1 MSVLVKTIENGK
13 KIDRALSSA
22 KSCNDWNHKKI
33 IALGRVMCTKTMKA
47 GPDLVDTVQAS
58 ANLEAS
64 LNGEAIAKWMEMAVK
79 WEESS
84 ANPNPF
90 ETLQKDDHLAKVRS
104 DLAREAAERAAK
116 GEEEEDDVQEDMHVT
131 EFIAVGLQ
139 LEEQQRTL
147 KFDADASGLHPTDD
161 QRRTMT
167 ERSSKLRRKIEVWM
181 DTQTKFFPIVT
192 KLREAEER
200 TRKRGAKAG
209 VVPGIKVEEMALW
222 LPSAMWKGN
231 RPREDVCRAEV
242 LQHEYRMRVGQ
253 ANEALDE
260 IRRQLLVRTHLYREK
275 DDQAPSVR
283 TSMRSL
289 AKIKAVDDRI
299 RRCAAQ
305 YRVAYAALEVLGPA
319 VNSDGW
325 KVSLQPLLVED
336 VRERPR
342 KTIGDEERQ
351 RARGKLPKRK
361 RQKKKTK
368 ERPMSWIWV
377 VQGKELVEG
386 EDPELNEALRT
397 EWAKTRARV
406 LRWTEDTSV
415 RLLSK

>member
-1 MSVLVKTIENGK
+1 
-13 KIDRALSSA
+13 
-22 KSCNDWNHKKI
+22 
-33 IALGRVMCTKTMKA
+33 
-47 GPDLVDTVQAS
+47 
-58 ANLEAS
+58 
-64 LNGEAIAKWMEMAVK
+64 
-79 WEESS
+79 
-84 ANPNPF
+84 
-90 ETLQKDDHLAKVRS
+90 
-104 DLAREAAERAAK
+104 
-116 GEEEEDDVQEDMHVT
+116 
-131 EFIAVGLQ
+131 
-139 LEEQQRTL
+139 
-147 KFDADASGLHPTDD
+147 
-161 QRRTMT
+161 
-167 ERSSKLRRKIEVWM
+167 M

-260 IRRQLLVRTHLYREK
+260 IRRQLLVRTHLYRQK

-336 VRERPR
+336 VRGRPR